1 MKYPLMPKTRKP
13 DTINPSMG
21 SLEAEWSKGTLSECL
36 FKAAQFP
43 PPSPSRTLSWQGA
56 QGQQEPP
63 MEAVLNPG
71 CSGGR
76 FLFSLA

>member
-1 MKYPLMPKTRKP
+1 MEHPVMPKTKRP

-21 SLEAEWSKGTLSECL
+21 RLEAEWTKGTLSECL
-36 FKAAQFP
+36 FNAAQFP
-43 PPSPSRTLSWQGA
+43 PPSPNRTLSCQGA

-63 MEAVLNPG
+63 MEAVLSHS

-76 FLFSLA
+76 FFSL